1 MKKTLVVAAIAT
13 LAILGLNQGALMQG
27 QESQD
32 VREAR
37 ECVENYF
44 AAFNK
49 ADNDALQEFIQYPN
63 VYIGSNGTLHLTNE
77 REEINFDAM
86 RKREEWDHSTL
97 DACEVSMEFK
107 SKIHFNMIY
116 SRHNA
121 DGTTY
126 RTAPGHWI
134 VAKKDGRW
142 GVQLKSY

>member
-1 MKKTLVVAAIAT
+1 MTSFTFSKPIS
-13 LAILGLNQGALMQG
+13 IIRLGRVLGG
-27 QESQD
+27 Q
-32 VREAR
+32 V
-37 ECVENYF
+37 
-44 AAFNK
+44 
-49 ADNDALQEFIQYPN
+49 
-63 VYIGSNGTLHLTNE
+63 
-77 REEINFDAM
+77 
-86 RKREEWDHSTL
+86 KREEWDHSTL